1 MKIYFNEEINFFF
14 VIMPLKYKCKEIIYG
29 KIEQK

>member
-1 MKIYFNEEINFFF
+1 MKNMFNEEINFFF

-29 KIEQK
+29 EN